1 MAENQRQQLVV
12 ERILEDESLRGDLDD
27 TAAQAL
33 LTWATGT
40 AGTIAADTTLS
51 DAEVD
56 NKVQA
61 VRRAA
66 LIAAG
71 LGVSDPTLLVAQ
83 AAAALP
89 TAAPDAVSASAPGT
103 TEGTP
108 ILATAP
114 VPNNPIA
121 QSIPS
126 PNAHSPTAS
135 HAVMDTSERAMR
147 RQRTRFGALL
157 KRLRRGT

>member
-40 AGTIAADTTLS
+40 AGTIAANTTLS

-71 LGVSDPTLLVAQ
+71 SGVSDPKLLVAQ

-89 TAAPDAVSASAPGT
+89 AAAPDAVSAITPVTAEVPPVLASA
-103 TEGTP
+103 
-108 ILATAP
+108 L
-114 VPNNPIA
+114 VQNNSVA
-121 QSIPS
+121 KSMPS
-126 PNAHSPTAS
+126 PNAHSATAS
-135 HAVMDTSERAMR
+135 HAIVDTSERAMR
-147 RQRTRFGALL
+147 RQRSRFGALL

>member
-71 LGVSDPTLLVAQ
+71 SGVSDPTLLVAQ
-83 AAAALP
+83 AACSAANRRARCCVCQCSGYDGR
-89 TAAPDAVSASAPGT
+89 TTDIGNCAS
-103 TEGTP
+103 
-108 ILATAP
+108 
-114 VPNNPIA
+114 
-121 QSIPS
+121 
-126 PNAHSPTAS
+126 
-135 HAVMDTSERAMR
+135 SE
-147 RQRTRFGALL
+147 
-157 KRLRRGT
+157 